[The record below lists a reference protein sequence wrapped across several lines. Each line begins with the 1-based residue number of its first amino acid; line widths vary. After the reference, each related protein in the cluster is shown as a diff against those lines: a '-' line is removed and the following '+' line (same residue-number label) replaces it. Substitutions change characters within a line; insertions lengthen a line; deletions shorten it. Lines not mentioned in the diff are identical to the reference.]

1 MGRKIRSVM
10 QFHDKGRLLV
20 VVVMM
25 EDGEARMIVATISAT
40 IAAED
45 PEKRAWRWPLATTV
59 RPPRLKAPHRHHHDG
74 PEMHHEVEGR

>member
-40 IAAED
+40 IAGE
-45 PEKRAWRWPLATTV
+45 
-59 RPPRLKAPHRHHHDG
+59 RP
-74 PEMHHEVEGR
+74 